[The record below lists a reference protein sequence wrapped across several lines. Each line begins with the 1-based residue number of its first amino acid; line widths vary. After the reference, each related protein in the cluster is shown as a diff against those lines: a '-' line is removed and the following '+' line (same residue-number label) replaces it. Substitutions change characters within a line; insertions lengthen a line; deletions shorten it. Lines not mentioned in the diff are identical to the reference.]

1 MTVMDEAPTRNGSV
15 VHSQR
20 TASPDAAIT
29 PAASPTATPSAP
41 SAESRPG
48 RRRRGRQTR
57 QEDDFVD
64 AEAAAAAK
72 RAEHFFRGWL
82 IVATGISI
90 VANVAHAWL
99 KAPDEIRVLAAIAA
113 LVAPVILL
121 VQRHIVPKLVLVWG
135 WCPGCPG
142 RWGVADISLLLL
154 WLRKTWLPLRAGR
167 SGR

>member
-64 AEAAAAAK
+64 AE
-72 RAEHFFRGWL
+72 
-82 IVATGISI
+82 
-90 VANVAHAWL
+90 
-99 KAPDEIRVLAAIAA
+99 
-113 LVAPVILL
+113 
-121 VQRHIVPKLVLVWG
+121 
-135 WCPGCPG
+135 GCE
-142 RWGVADISLLLL
+142 
-154 WLRKTWLPLRAGR
+154 
-167 SGR
+167 